1 MRPFTTF
8 LSISLQELPLP
19 VPGFDTDLVWQFV
32 EWIVLWLND
41 WIQLLF
47 AAGFGLMVLGWLL
60 NTRR

>member
-1 MRPFTTF
+1 MFPFF
-8 LSISLQELPLP
+8 LLTIAHQQNEP